1 MPTASYK
8 DAVGFFMSNFDLIIF
23 DCDGTLVDSEL
34 LCNIA
39 SSEVLVGAGY
49 PQYTPEYCLQH
60 FVGAGQAA
68 VWQAVMNETGTVLP
82 SDVNQRFIERVAANM
97 NIARPAPG
105 IEIVLEALSGTYTIC
120 VGSNGERPNVVGA
133 LEATGLLPFFSDN
146 RIFTVED
153 VANPKPAPDLY
164 LHAAAQMG
172 VPPQRCLVVED
183 SITGAT
189 AGVAAGMSVFGYTG
203 LTHDSDAHGPRLRSL
218 GVHKTSAD
226 IHDLLAFAGI

>member
-1 MPTASYK
+1 
-8 DAVGFFMSNFDLIIF
+8 MSNFDLIIF

-49 PQYTPEYCLQH
+49 PQYTPEYCLKH
-60 FVGAGQAA
+60 FMGAGQAA
-68 VWQAVMNETGTVLP
+68 VWQAVINDTGAVLP
-82 SDVNQRFIERVAANM
+82 PDVNQRFIERVAANM
-97 NIARPAPG
+97 NLASATPG
-105 IEIVLEALSGTYTIC
+105 IEDVLAALSRSYKIC

-153 VANPKPAPDLY
+153 VINPKPAPDLY
-164 LHAAAQMG
+164 LHAAVQMG
-172 VPPQRCLVVED
+172 VPPNRCLVVED

-189 AGVAAGMSVFGYTG
+189 AGVAAGMTVFGYTG
-203 LTHDSDAHGPRLRSL
+203 LTHDSDIHSTHLKSL

-226 IHDLLAFAGI
+226 IGDLLAFAGI